1 MVMLRGVT
9 VLGDFL
15 RPDGKGRTGGVDRP
29 TAWLFNAV
37 RRQIELASGL
47 PVDLFTTTTHAEL
60 NAWVASLRTPETAD
74 ALWASCYQQISS
86 HVAETIE
93 QVVPQY
99 LRGRFCVGYE
109 LPPYVVRLLETWSIP
124 FVDLRVHPIRFMDD
138 LMFAVR
144 ASDPATRCAL
154 SAMAVAD
161 AEVSM
166 TAGLR
171 EAMCRLISDTGVP
184 GNTLLVLGQRPYDSS
199 QIVGGAFFD
208 AMDHLPRIT
217 DICAQYSAVLLKP
230 HPNEREHSL
239 LVAVAGIA
247 PNILGV
253 INDNV
258 YRMLAMP
265 QISGV
270 LTVSSS
276 VAYEAPYF
284 GKTVHALAPLPIRLG
299 WRGDRLDSDMC
310 AALDDCVLAPDFW
323 RVVLQPHTPVTPHDG
338 VRFRTKPNRL
348 RIALNSFWNFNEID
362 TDRIP
367 SASVAN

>member
-1 MVMLRGVT
+1 MLTLRGVT

-15 RPDGKGRTGGVDRP
+15 RPDGKGGTGGVDRP
-29 TAWLFNAV
+29 TAWLFNAL
-37 RRQIELASGL
+37 RRQIRLASDL
-47 PVDLFTTTTHAEL
+47 PVELFTTTACAEL
-60 NAWVASLRTPETAD
+60 NAWVASLRSPQAAD
-74 ALWASCYQQISS
+74 ALWASCYEEVCPPVADCVERVVRS
-86 HVAETIE
+86 H
-93 QVVPQY
+93 
-99 LRGRFCVGYE
+99 LRARFCVGYE
-109 LPPYVVRLLETWSIP
+109 LPPYVVRLLESWAIP
-124 FVDLRVHPIRFMDD
+124 FVDLRIHPIRFMDD

-154 SAMAVAD
+154 SAHAVAD

-171 EAMCRLISDTGVP
+171 EAMCRLISDASFP
-184 GNTLLVLGQRPYDSS
+184 DDTLLVLGQRPYDSS

-217 DICAQYSAVLLKP
+217 DICAQYRGVLLKP
-230 HPNEREHSL
+230 HPNERAHSL

-253 INDNV
+253 VNDNV

-265 QISGV
+265 QVSAV

-276 VAYEAPYF
+276 VAHEAPYF
-284 GKTVHALAPLPIRLG
+284 GKTVHALAPLPLRLG
-299 WRGDRLDSDMC
+299 WRGDPLDSAMY
-310 AALDDCVLAPDFW
+310 AALDDCVLSPDFW
-323 RVVLQPHTPVTPHDG
+323 RMVLRPHTPVTPHDG
-338 VRFRTKPNRL
+338 VRFAAKPNRL
-348 RIALNSFWNFNEID
+348 RVALDSFWNFNEID

-367 SASVAN
+367 SAAVSR